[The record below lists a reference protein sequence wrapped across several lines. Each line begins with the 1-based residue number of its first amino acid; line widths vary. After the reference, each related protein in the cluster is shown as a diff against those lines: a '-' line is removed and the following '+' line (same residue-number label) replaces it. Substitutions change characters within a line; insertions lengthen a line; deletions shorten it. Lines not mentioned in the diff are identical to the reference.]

1 LDTNAEPQVD
11 TFVIEIEAN
20 ASRTKF
26 KKHRMNKLLYLL
38 VTLAL
43 LSKQSTLAQS
53 KYTLSGYIKDAA
65 NGEALVGATVYV
77 REANTGSTTNVY
89 GFYSITVPSATYTV
103 EFTYIGFQKLVKNI
117 SLEKDQRHDIELL
130 TDNEQLDEVVV
141 TAENDQT
148 RIDNLEMSTAKMDIK
163 IIQKIP
169 AFMGEVD
176 VIKSLQMLPGVST
189 VGEGASGF
197 NVRGGSV
204 GQNLILQDE
213 APVYNSSHM
222 LGFFSAFNPDAVKD
236 TKLYKGAVPSRFGG
250 RLASILDVR
259 MKEGNMK
266 EYETTG
272 GIGTIFSRLS
282 FEGPIVKD
290 KGSFIVSGR
299 RSYIDLLARPFV
311 DILSNGGALN
321 FYDLTAKAN
330 YHLNEK
336 NHIYLSGY
344 FGRDNFMFDAN
355 QGFNW
360 GNATG
365 TIRWNH
371 LISDKLFTNVTGVYS
386 NYKYELQFGDDDRN
400 RVRWNSKISNF
411 IVKPEFSYFIGS
423 NNELNFGAEGI
434 YYFFE
439 PANTVGVSN
448 GTPTDISLEKK
459 YNLETAIYVNH
470 NLEINRVFAIEYGLR
485 YSNFQYFGPG
495 TVYTYNEGVPG
506 ERKTVASEETYASGE
521 SIASYN
527 NLEPRFSFRAKTSEQ
542 SSIKGSYNRMVQYL
556 HLISN
561 TTASNPLDVWTPSTN
576 NIKPEIGDQ
585 FTLGYFQNIGKT
597 WEASVEGYYR
607 LTDNQID
614 YIDGAD
620 LLINKYLEGD
630 LLSGQGRAYGLE
642 FYVQKKTGRLNGW
655 ISYTLGRTELQVD
668 GINNGN
674 WYAARYDQTHNL
686 KLMTFYELSKRWSV
700 SGTFTLTSGTPTTF
714 PTSRYEV
721 QGVLIPHNAND
732 SRNNV
737 RMPSYNRLDLSFRL
751 EGKEFNRKGKER
763 KNRDYWVFSVYN
775 LYARKN
781 PFSTYFTQ
789 SDQRPVPGQPLQ
801 SEATQ
806 LSIIGTVVPAVS
818 YNFKF

>member
-1 LDTNAEPQVD
+1 
-11 TFVIEIEAN
+11 
-20 ASRTKF
+20 
-26 KKHRMNKLLYLL
+26 MNPLRYFTYTILLIIYGS
-38 VTLAL
+38 A
-43 LSKQSTLAQS
+43 AFGQS

-65 NGEALVGATVYV
+65 NGEALIGASVYI
-77 REANTGSTTNVY
+77 REAGTGSTANVY
-89 GFYSITVPSATYTV
+89 GFYSITVPSATYTIEYSFV
-103 EFTYIGFQKLVKNI
+103 GYQKVARQIMLD
-117 SLEKDQRHDIELL
+117 KDQRLDIELQA
-130 TDNEQLDEVVV
+130 NSQQLQEVVV
-141 TAENDQT
+141 TGESDQA
-148 RIDNLEMSTAKMDIK
+148 RIQSVEMSTVKLDIK
-163 IIQKIP
+163 TIQKIP
-169 AFMGEVD
+169 AFLGEVD

-236 TKLYKGAVPSRFGG
+236 TKLYKGAVPSRYGG
-250 RLASILDVR
+250 RLASILDVL
-259 MKEGNMK
+259 MKEGNNK

-282 FEGPIVKD
+282 FEGPIVRD

-299 RSYIDLLARPFV
+299 RSYIDVLARPFV
-311 DILSNGGALN
+311 DILSDGGALN

-336 NHIYLSGY
+336 NHVYLSGY
-344 FGRDNFMFDAN
+344 FGRDNFMFDSN

-371 LISDKLFTNVTGVYS
+371 LVNDKLFTNITGVYS
-386 NYKYELQFGDDDRN
+386 SYKYELQFGDDNLN
-400 RVRWNSKISNF
+400 RFRWNSSISNF
-411 IVKPEFSYFIGS
+411 IVKPEFSYFIS
-423 NNELNFGAEGI
+423 STNELNFGAEAI

-439 PANTVGVSN
+439 PANTFGISN
-448 GTPTDISLEKK
+448 GTPTNISLEKK
-459 YNLETAIYVNH
+459 YNLETAVYVNH
-470 NLEINRVFAIEYGLR
+470 NVEVNQTLAIEYGLR
-485 YSNFQYFGPG
+485 YSSFRYFGPG
-495 TVYTYNEGVPG
+495 TVYTYNNAVPG
-506 ERKTVASEETYASGE
+506 ERKSVASERNYGSGE
-521 SIASYN
+521 TIVTYD
-527 NLEPRFSFRAKTSEQ
+527 NLEPRFSIRAKTSEQ
-542 SSIKGSYNRMVQYL
+542 SSVKASYNRMVQYL

-561 TTASNPLDVWTPSTN
+561 TTASNPLDVWTPSSN

-585 FTLGYFQNIGKT
+585 FTLGYFRNIGKT
-597 WEASVEGYYR
+597 WEASVEGYFR

-620 LLINKYLEGD
+620 LLINRYLEGD

-642 FYVQKKTGRLNGW
+642 FYLQKKTGKLNGW

-668 GINNGN
+668 GINKGE
-674 WYAARYDQTHNL
+674 WYATRYDQTHNL
-686 KLMTFYELSKRWSV
+686 KMIAFYDLSKRWSV
-700 SGTFTLTSGTPTTF
+700 SGSFTFATGTPTTF
-714 PTSRYEV
+714 PTSRYTI
-721 QGVLIPHNAND
+721 QGILIPHNSNE

-737 RMPSYNRLDLSFRL
+737 RLPSYNRLDLSFRL
-751 EGKEFNRKGKER
+751 EGKQFNNKGKER

-789 SDQRPVPGQPLQ
+789 SDERVAAGQPLQ
-801 SEATQ
+801 SEAIQ
-806 LSIIGTVVPAVS
+806 LSIVGSVVPAIS

>member
-1 LDTNAEPQVD
+1 MWDLDTNRKYVLQ
-11 TFVIEIEAN
+11 TFALQN
-20 ASRTKF
+20 HDF
-26 KKHRMNKLLYLL
+26 KNLSMNRLFYFLFTTVLFLYDDS
-38 VTLAL
+38 VFG
-43 LSKQSTLAQS
+43 QS
-53 KYTLSGYIKDAA
+53 KYTVSGYIKDAS
-65 NGEALVGATVYV
+65 NGEALIGASVYI
-77 REANTGSTTNVY
+77 REASTGSTTNAY
-89 GFYSITVPSATYTV
+89 GFYSITLPSATYTV
-103 EFTYIGFQKLVKNI
+103 EYSYIGYPKVIKQI
-117 SLEKDQRHDIELL
+117 TLEKNQVIDVELQA
-130 TDNEQLDEVVV
+130 DSEQLQEVVV
-141 TAENDQT
+141 TGENDQT
-148 RIDNLEMSTAKMDIK
+148 KVQSVEMSTVKLDIK
-163 IIQKIP
+163 TIQKIP
-169 AFMGEVD
+169 AFLGEVD

-236 TKLYKGAVPSRFGG
+236 TKLYKGAVPSRYGG
-250 RLASILDVR
+250 RLASILDIR
-259 MKEGNMK
+259 MKDGNNK

-290 KGSFIVSGR
+290 KGSFIISGR
-299 RSYIDLLARPFV
+299 RSYIDILARPFI
-311 DILSNGGALN
+311 DILSDGGALN

-330 YHLNEK
+330 YHLNDK

-344 FGRDNFMFDAN
+344 FGRDNFMFDSN

-371 LISDKLFTNVTGVYS
+371 LFNNKLFANITGVYS
-386 NYKYELQFGDDDRN
+386 NYEYELKFGDDDRN
-400 RVRWNSKISNF
+400 RVRWNSSIFNF
-411 IVKPEFSYFIGS
+411 IIKPEFSYFIS
-423 NNELNFGAEGI
+423 STNELNFGAEGI

-439 PANTVGVSN
+439 PANTLGVSN

-459 YNLETAIYVNH
+459 YNLETALYVNH
-470 NLEINRVFAIEYGLR
+470 NFEISHVFAVEYGLR
-485 YSNFQYFGPG
+485 YSNFQYYGPG
-495 TVYTYNEGVPG
+495 TVYTYNDAVPG
-506 ERKTVASEETYASGE
+506 ERKTVASERTYSSGE
-521 SIASYN
+521 SIVSYN
-527 NLEPRFSFRAKTSEQ
+527 NLEPRFSIKAKTSEQ
-542 SSIKGSYNRMVQYL
+542 SSIKASYNRMAQYL

-561 TTASNPLDVWTPSTN
+561 TTASNPLDVWTPSSN
-576 NIKPEIGDQ
+576 NIKPEIGNQ
-585 FTLGYFQNIGKT
+585 FTLGYFQNINKT
-597 WEASVEGYYR
+597 WEASVEGYFR

-620 LLINKYLEGD
+620 LLINEYLEGD
-630 LLSGQGRAYGLE
+630 LLSGKGRAYGLE
-642 FYVQKKTGRLNGW
+642 FYLQKKTGRLNGW

-668 GINNGN
+668 GINKGE

-686 KLMTFYELSKRWSV
+686 KITAFYDLTERWSV
-700 SGTFTLTSGTPTTF
+700 SGSFTFASGTPTTF
-714 PTSRYEV
+714 PTSRYTIQDILV
-721 QGVLIPHNAND
+721 PHNVNE

-751 EGKEFNRKGKER
+751 EGKQFNRKGKER

-789 SDQRPVPGQPLQ
+789 SDNRPTIGQPLQ
-801 SEATQ
+801 SEAIQ
-806 LSIIGTVVPAVS
+806 LSIIGSVVPAIS